1 MIFCGEI
8 GAICYGLLGPIRRG
22 DAVLKYMDK
31 SCHTRSNDGNEGGL
45 YNFGAGG

>member
-22 DAVLKYMDK
+22 DAVLEYMDK
-31 SCHTRSNDGNEGGL
+31 SCHTRSNDGNEEEL
-45 YNFGAGG
+45 YNFGAGA